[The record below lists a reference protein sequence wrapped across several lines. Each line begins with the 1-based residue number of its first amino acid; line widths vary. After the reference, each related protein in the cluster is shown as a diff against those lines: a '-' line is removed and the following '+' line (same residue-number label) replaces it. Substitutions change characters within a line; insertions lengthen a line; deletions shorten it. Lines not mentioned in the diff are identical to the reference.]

1 MAVTRRRIFSSSSGL
16 ACVRLRDEESFSMKK
31 SATRGSRNIKHVKR
45 YTIGSALYQTVSQYA
60 KVQERVRY
68 AGVLFQLERAKI
80 NSDLSVSCIYRRSE
94 ERRVGKD
101 CVSTCR
107 SRW

>member
-80 NSDLSVSCIYRRSE
+80 NSDLSVSRSE
-94 ERRVGKD
+94 ERRVGKE

-107 SRW
+107 SRWSPYN

>member
-1 MAVTRRRIFSSSSGL
+1 MESVKGFGLFMGWNRRRNFASLSGL
-16 ACVRLRDEESFSMKK
+16 ACGRLKGLESFSMKK
-31 SATRGSRNIKHVKR
+31 TSSRGSRNIKHVKR

-80 NSDLSVSCIYRRSE
+80 NSDLSVSCIYRRI
-94 ERRVGKD
+94 
-101 CVSTCR
+101 
-107 SRW
+107 